1 MQFGVFEKFTSAYLY
16 LLIIYVQNFQTN
28 SLQFVIILPYV
39 VNTLR
44 LQESD
49 WSKHLSSCLYF
60 VACFRFGN
68 YPLNFELSCC
78 FFRKPVRHFVS
89 FFVFELI
96 TCQSFFNF
104 LH

>member
-1 MQFGVFEKFTSAYLY
+1 MQFGVFEKFTSAYLFQIAREKSRDY
-16 LLIIYVQNFQTN
+16 LLIIYVQKFQTN
-28 SLQFVIILPYV
+28 SLQFVFILPYG

-60 VACFRFGN
+60 LACFRFGN

-78 FFRKPVRHFVS
+78 FFRKPVRHF
-89 FFVFELI
+89 FVLVL
-96 TCQSFFNF
+96 F
-104 LH
+104 LN